1 MRLRDGKSLHLAFWR
16 PRLAVGHRSVMSRAG
31 GEFSQHEG
39 HIPTTGD
46 TGRRQG
52 GGHGAVGRAGDT
64 GPSAPAFCGAQ
75 PWGGTQLPLVQAKQ
89 CVVCRELKT

>member
-16 PRLAVGHRSVMSRAG
+16 PCLAIGCRSVMSRAG

-52 GGHGAVGRAGDT
+52 GGH

>member
-16 PRLAVGHRSVMSRAG
+16 PCLAIGCRSVMSRAG

-39 HIPTTGD
+39 HIPTTG
-46 TGRRQG
+46 
-52 GGHGAVGRAGDT
+52 H